1 VSFRPKSAAILR
13 SREYSWSEHAPHPSL
28 VRSVSS
34 YWTLLTGRGTH
45 VVRTLP
51 DGCIDVTL
59 HLARPARAYLA
70 GAQRSA
76 RSWKLEGCVHLVGAR
91 LFPGGA
97 ALLGVD
103 ARALSDEWTPLERFL
118 PKRAVASLLGR
129 IQRAG
134 TMPARI
140 AIFDA
145 FFSER
150 LLNRTLDPRLSTAL
164 HQVFALQG
172 DISIAAL
179 AKRSGTHAR
188 TLGRLFER
196 WVGLSPKRF
205 VRVVRLQAALRAL
218 GRAGNW
224 ARVAADLGYHD
235 QPHFIHDVRE
245 LFGTTPGQLVAF
257 EDRTR

>member
-13 SREYSWSEHAPHPSL
+13 SRDYSWSQHAPHPSL
-28 VRSVSS
+28 ARWVST
-34 YWTLLTGRGTH
+34 YWTLRTGEGTH

-59 HLARPARAYLA
+59 HLATPARAYLA

-76 RSWKLEGCVHLVGAR
+76 RSWKLEGHVHLVGAR

-103 ARALSDEWTPLERFL
+103 ARALSEEWTPLERFSS
-118 PKRAVASLLGR
+118 KRTVAALVRR
-129 IQRAG
+129 IQRAR
-134 TMPARI
+134 TMSARMVVL
-140 AIFDA
+140 DA

-164 HQVFALQG
+164 LEAFERQG
-172 DISIAAL
+172 DISITAL
-179 AKRSGTHAR
+179 AKRSGAHAR

-196 WVGLSPKRF
+196 SVGLSPKRF

-218 GRAGNW
+218 GREGNW
-224 ARVAADLGYHD
+224 ARVAVDLGYHD

-257 EDRTR
+257 EERTR